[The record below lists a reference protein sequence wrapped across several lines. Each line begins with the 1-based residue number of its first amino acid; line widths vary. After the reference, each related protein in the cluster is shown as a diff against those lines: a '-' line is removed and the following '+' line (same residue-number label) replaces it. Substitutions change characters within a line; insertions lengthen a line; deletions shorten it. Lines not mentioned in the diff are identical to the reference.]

1 MNVSLW
7 GIRNPAGAVIIFV
20 ALCLAGIYG
29 LRQLPIATLPDF
41 TVPQITVTVTLAGAT
56 PGQLETDVTRKV
68 EDAIASIANIDKINS
83 TITEGSSRTRIQFM
97 HGPRHGPGTGRC
109 ARCRR
114 PDPHRSAPEHR

>member
-41 TVPQITVTVTLAGAT
+41 TVPQITVTVTLAWCDPGAA
-56 PGQLETDVTRKV
+56 G
-68 EDAIASIANIDKINS
+68 N
-83 TITEGSSRTRIQFM
+83 
-97 HGPRHGPGTGRC
+97 RC
-109 ARCRR
+109 H
-114 PDPHRSAPEHR
+114 PQG